1 MAIPSTIP
9 GEKRDIADYFAR
21 NVIGGIGS
29 FVISPIGKA
38 DYASALRRKLVV
50 EIGMAVSSRW

>member
-1 MAIPSTIP
+1 M
-9 GEKRDIADYFAR
+9 ADYFAR